1 MVLSGYSRSTILI
14 VAAGVVV
21 VLAAVAMN
29 VTWLV
34 LHWRTG
40 LLVIVGL
47 IFTALIIS
55 GVALNTLFLAREIR
69 RNEQHNAFLNAV
81 THELKTPVASI
92 RLYLETLQTR
102 TVDEAKRREFQDI
115 MIADCDR
122 LLHTIDQVLRAG
134 QSSASRPKLKGV
146 RVNLPEMVA
155 DCLQLART
163 RHHLPEGALV
173 FANRLRE
180 DGARTVLGDADELRA
195 AIGNLI
201 DNAIKYSQ
209 PRVEVRVEVDALDED
224 DLVVRVKDQGIGI
237 PKSEL
242 KHIFKRFYRIQE
254 AVTRFKGMGLGL
266 FIVNS
271 VAKRHGGRVFA
282 ESEGSGHG
290 STFTLMLPVAPPR
303 S

>member
-1 MVLSGYSRSTILI
+1 MVLSGYPRSTLLI

-40 LLVIVGL
+40 LLVILGL

-55 GVALNTLFLAREIR
+55 GVVLNTLFLAREIR
-69 RNEQHNAFLNAV
+69 RNEHQNAFLNAV
-81 THELKTPVASI
+81 THELKTPLASI

-102 TVDEAKRREFQDI
+102 TVDEARRREFQDI

-134 QSSASRPKLKGV
+134 QGSAARPRLKGV

-155 DCLQLART
+155 DCLKLAQT

-173 FANRLRE
+173 FANRLPE
-180 DGARTVLGDADELRA
+180 DAARTVLGDADELRS

-209 PRVEVRVEVDALDED
+209 PRVEVYVEVDAVEDD
-224 DLVVRVKDQGIGI
+224 DLVVRVKDRGIGI
-237 PKSEL
+237 PKAEL
-242 KHIFKRFYRIQE
+242 KRIFKRFYRIQE

-271 VAKRHGGRVFA
+271 VARRHGGRVYA
-282 ESEGSGHG
+282 ESEGRGQG
-290 STFTLMLPVAPPR
+290 STFTLLLPAAPPR
-303 S
+303 